1 MPKNKLQNKKVH
13 TSDCQKQDG
22 FTLIELMVATSI
34 FTIVMLIAMG
44 SLVITSDSAQKSNA
58 LSFTMDNLSF
68 AMESMSRSLRVG
80 SNYYCDND
88 FVFNSDL
95 GVNDCPLG
103 ASGIAFIPAREEL
116 GSSRHMAYRLDGET
130 IEKCDTLTNACV
142 SIISPNIKIDTLKFF
157 VKGSAIGDSFQPSIY
172 VIIKGTV
179 IMKGTSM
186 SFAIQNMI
194 SQRNID

>member
-1 MPKNKLQNKKVH
+1 MLKNKLQNKK
-13 TSDCQKQDG
+13 G
-22 FTLIELMVATSI
+22 FTLIELMVTTSI
-34 FTIVMLIAMG
+34 FTIVMLMAMG
-44 SLVITSDSAQKSNA
+44 SLVITSDSAKKSNA

-68 AMESMSRSLRVG
+68 AMESMSRSLRMG
-80 SNYYCDND
+80 SNYHCSSD
-88 FVFNSDL
+88 FVLTESLGTSDCENGAN
-95 GVNDCPLG
+95 GV
-103 ASGIAFIPAREEL
+103 AFIPSREEL
-116 GSSRHMAYRLDGET
+116 GSSRHMAYRFRLDGET

-142 SIISPNIKIDTLKFF
+142 SIISPNIKIDALKFF